1 MTEACLR
8 KDIYIIILCYWVS
21 CVIDLPNF
29 YLKYMNKI
37 KLSVAYIPWVIYVYV
52 FFLSLYSYIKING
65 LSNTDEPLLYAT
77 ALVVLWIERGCIVAS
92 LKENNLG
99 YSLYGLFALLFG
111 LIVYTAGQL
120 YPVVLLEVWGLF
132 IMASGLV
139 MGLAPKEYIR
149 SALFIGVAGTVMVVM
164 GRVAPYM
171 LSSELAKGLALVSS
185 NILSST
191 LFPVTSNG
199 VTLYF
204 GPYSAEV
211 AHACSGMNSIF
222 SLLALSVIY
231 LREGIQR
238 KWWHVVVLIALVIP
252 VAVFTNLLRVMI
264 LVLITWY
271 FGNRYAQ
278 GIYHDLTGI
287 IVFVMALA
295 FLAAIDQIMFK
306 IDKK

>member
-1 MTEACLR
+1 MGKIKINAA
-8 KDIYIIILCYWVS
+8 IIPWGVYAYIFVFSLYG
-21 CVIDLPNF
+21 
-29 YLKYMNKI
+29 YLKN
-37 KLSVAYIPWVIYVYV
+37 
-52 FFLSLYSYIKING
+52 NG

-77 ALVVLWIERGCIVAS
+77 AFVVLWIERGSVFAS
-92 LKENNLG
+92 LKGNAIG

-111 LIVYTAGQL
+111 LIVFIAGQL
-120 YPVVLLEVWGLF
+120 YPVILLEIWGLF

-139 MGLAPKEYIR
+139 MSLAPREYIK
-149 SALFIGVAGTVMVVM
+149 SAVFIGIAGTVLVVM
-164 GRVAPYM
+164 GRIAPYM
-171 LSSELAKGLALVSS
+171 LSSELAKGLASVSS
-185 NILSST
+185 HILSST
-191 LFPVTSNG
+191 FFPVTSNG

-231 LREGIQR
+231 LREGVHR
-238 KWWHVVVLIALVIP
+238 KLWHIIILIALVIP

-287 IVFVMALA
+287 VVFVLALV
-295 FLAAIDQIMFK
+295 FLAAVDQLMFNV
-306 IDKK
+306 DKK

>member
-1 MTEACLR
+1 
-8 KDIYIIILCYWVS
+8 
-21 CVIDLPNF
+21 
-29 YLKYMNKI
+29 MNKI
-37 KLSVAYIPWVIYVYV
+37 KLSFIYIPWVVYMYV
-52 FFLSLYSYIKING
+52 FSLSLYGYIKTKG

-77 ALVVLWIERGCIVAS
+77 AFVVLWIERGGVVAS
-92 LKENNLG
+92 LRENALG
-99 YSLYGLFALLFG
+99 YSIYGLFVLLFG
-111 LIVYTAGQL
+111 LIVYIAGQL

-139 MGLAPKEYIR
+139 MSLAPKEYIK
-149 SALFIGVAGTVMVVM
+149 SAVFIGIAGTVLVVM
-164 GRVAPYM
+164 GRIAPYM
-171 LSSELAKGLALVSS
+171 LSSELAKGLASVSS

-238 KWWHVVVLIALVIP
+238 KWWHIVVLIALVIP

-295 FLAAIDQIMFK
+295 FLAFIDQVMVK
-306 IDKK
+306 VNKK

>member
-1 MTEACLR
+1 
-8 KDIYIIILCYWVS
+8 
-21 CVIDLPNF
+21 
-29 YLKYMNKI
+29 MNKI
-37 KLSVAYIPWVIYVYV
+37 KLSAACIPWAVYVYV
-52 FFLSLYSYIKING
+52 FFLSLYGYIKSNG

-77 ALVVLWIERGCIVAS
+77 AFVVLWIERGGIVAS
-92 LKENNLG
+92 LRENELG
-99 YSLYGLFALLFG
+99 YSLYGLFVLLFG
-111 LIVYTAGQL
+111 LIVYIAGQL

-139 MGLAPKEYIR
+139 MSLAPKKYIK
-149 SALFIGVAGTVMVVM
+149 SAVFILVAGTVMVVM
-164 GRVAPYM
+164 GRIAPYM
-171 LSSELAKGLALVSS
+171 LSSELAKGLASVSS
-185 NILSST
+185 RVLSST

-238 KWWHVVVLIALVIP
+238 QWWHIVVLIALVIP

-278 GIYHDLTGI
+278 GIYHDFTGI
-287 IVFVMALA
+287 AVFVMALA
-295 FLAAIDQIMFK
+295 LLAFIDQVMFK
-306 IDKK
+306 IYKK

>member
-1 MTEACLR
+1 ML
-8 KDIYIIILCYWVS
+8 
-21 CVIDLPNF
+21 DLAKF
-29 YLKYMNKI
+29 YMKYMNKI
-37 KLSVAYIPWVIYVYV
+37 KLSVAYIPWAVYAYV
-52 FFLSLYSYIKING
+52 FILSLYGYMKSKG

-77 ALVVLWIERGCIVAS
+77 ALVVLWIERGSIIAS
-92 LKENNLG
+92 LKENALG
-99 YSLYGLFALLFG
+99 YSLYGLFGVLFG
-111 LIVYTAGQL
+111 LIVYTVGQL

-139 MGLAPKEYIR
+139 MSLAPKNYIK
-149 SALFIGVAGTVMVVM
+149 SAIFIFVAGTILVVM
-164 GRVAPYM
+164 GRIAPYM

-185 NILSST
+185 YIISST
-191 LFPVTSNG
+191 LFPVSSNG

-231 LREGIQR
+231 IREGMQR
-238 KWWHVVVLIALVIP
+238 KWWHIVVLIVLVIP

-287 IVFVMALA
+287 MVFVMALA
-295 FLAAIDQIMFK
+295 FLAVVDQIMFK